1 MEIWLVLAV
10 LFLIIEFATPGLF
23 FGMFFAIGSFVTYFI
38 SLFFTENF
46 WLLVSIFAL
55 ISIAAIYLL
64 RPLLAKRLKVNE
76 TVRPSNIESFLMKE
90 GIVIEK
96 IESHKNGRVKVE
108 SESWLAKS
116 SSGID
121 IEEGSIVK
129 LDAIDGTTL
138 IVSVKE

>member
-23 FGMFFAIGSFVTYFI
+23 FGLFFAIGSFVTYFI
-38 SLFFTENF
+38 SLFITENF

-55 ISIAAIYLL
+55 VSIVAIYLV
-64 RPLLAKRLKVNE
+64 RPLLATRLKVNE

-90 GIVIEK
+90 AIVIEK
-96 IESHKNGRVKVE
+96 IESHQNGRVKVD

-116 SSGID
+116 SNGMAIK
-121 IEEGSIVK
+121 EGSIVK
-129 LDAIDGTTL
+129 LEAIDGTTL
-138 IVSVKE
+138 IVSAKE